1 MHFVNVK
8 LQSWTARNNEILTQK
23 PKNTSILSLSSWTAC
38 FSVHFRNHKCISPES
53 HRGGRSESV
62 PDLNINANA
71 RSVTGSVHVYSAL
84 Q

>member
-23 PKNTSILSLSSWTAC
+23 PKNTAWTAC

-71 RSVTGSVHVYSAL
+71 RSVTGSVHVYTAL